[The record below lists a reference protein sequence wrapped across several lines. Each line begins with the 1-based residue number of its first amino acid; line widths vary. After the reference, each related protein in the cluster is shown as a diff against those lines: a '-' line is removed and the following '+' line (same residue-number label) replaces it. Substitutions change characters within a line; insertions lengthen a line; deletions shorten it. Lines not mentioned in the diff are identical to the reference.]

1 MRFAHDFIDKKLIDK
16 KIMQKRTDL
25 TAITHSNKQKYH
37 DIVTEQRVGYAVK
50 ELLYSDFVSLI
61 KFPEFPFQ
69 LTDCQIIKAGN
80 TAFLAK
86 THFQIDRKIIPVAY
100 KRVRRKNVWKKLK
113 SFFQTNHALHC
124 FRIGHEMLQAG
135 IATPRPLAVLVPHR
149 HQPNKPSYLAVQWVE
164 NAVDLETFCQHAHQE
179 KAIAQQNAKHLAISL
194 GQLLG
199 KIHSA
204 NFSHRDLKSS
214 NILVQTTNAT
224 TNTTFET
231 MVIDLD
237 GAARQSHL
245 SVKRRCWNLSRLAL
259 DMRQEFS
266 LSNHLR
272 FLKAYFSESTDS
284 PVNWKSIW
292 KKVDK
297 MTIERFCKKQKQ
309 AA

>member
-1 MRFAHDFIDKKLIDK
+1 
-16 KIMQKRTDL
+16 MQKRTDL
-25 TAITHSNKQKYH
+25 TATTHLDKQRYH

-50 ELLYSDFVSLI
+50 ELLYSNFVSLI

-69 LTDCQIIKAGN
+69 STDCQIVKAGN

-86 THFQIDRKIIPVAY
+86 IAFQIDHKTVSVAY
-100 KRVRRKNVWKKLK
+100 KRVRRKNIWKKLK

-124 FRIGHEMLQAG
+124 FRIGHEMLCAG

-149 HQPNKPSYLAVQWVE
+149 HQPNKPSYLAVQWAD
-164 NAVDLETFCQHAHQE
+164 NAVDLETFCQQLKLQE
-179 KAIAQQNAKHLAISL
+179 NAIAQQKVKQIAMSL

-199 KIHSA
+199 KMHSA

-214 NILVQTTNAT
+214 NLLVQI
-224 TNTTFET
+224 TNTTFTT

-237 GAARQSHL
+237 GAAHLSHL

-259 DMRQEFS
+259 DIRQVQQFS
-266 LSNHLR
+266 LSNRLR
-272 FLKAYFSESTDS
+272 FLKSYFSESPNLS
-284 PVNWKSIW
+284 ISWKSIW
-292 KKVDK
+292 KKIDK